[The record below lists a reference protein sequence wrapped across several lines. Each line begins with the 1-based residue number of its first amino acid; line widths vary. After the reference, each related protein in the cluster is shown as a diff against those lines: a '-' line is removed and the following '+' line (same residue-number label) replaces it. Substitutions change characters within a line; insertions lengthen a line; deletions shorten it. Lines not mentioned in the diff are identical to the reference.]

1 MNATRTLHLSLVVV
15 WLGTA
20 LVSGIEANAQA
31 TRVLLEAGV
40 TDPQWQ
46 SALIWG
52 GIAADVLV
60 GVALWQWPGRAS
72 CAAAL
77 AMTALM
83 TIVATVLQPTLWL
96 HPLGPLLKNL
106 PIAAA
111 LWLLMRAQVPRGG
124 SA

>member
-1 MNATRTLHLSLVVV
+1 MNATRTLHLSLVAV

-20 LVSGIEANAQA
+20 LASGVEAEAQA
-31 TRVLLEAGV
+31 IQLLRDAGV
-40 TDPQWQ
+40 TDPRWQ
-46 SALIWG
+46 STLTWG

-60 GVALWQWPGRAS
+60 GLALWQRPGRAS

-83 TIVATVLQPTLWL
+83 TIAATVLQPTLWL

-111 LWLLMRAQVPRGG
+111 LWLLMRAPNQQGG